1 MREKPFADYP
11 DIVNID
17 QLREMLGGALA
28 TKQHTACCMMGAYA
42 VSR

>member
-17 QLREMLGGALA
+17 QLREMLGGRWLQSSLPLA
-28 TKQHTACCMMGAYA
+28 A
-42 VSR
+42 